1 MFRVLSGSGPGN
13 FRSHQKK
20 LNHYLFDFSFSF
32 RIQFIH
38 TYERNFRT
46 MKKYSV
52 LIAGLL
58 AATVSFGATLQVVD
72 TVEEALA
79 KAREKKGFVMLNF
92 TGTDWCTACKH
103 LKEKV
108 LNTDTFCNA
117 YGDKV
122 VMTTVDFPRLPE
134 LRAKVSKEEAA
145 RREKLL
151 TSYQLRGLPAVVL
164 LDPGGFPFAIL
175 NGARPTPEEYIP
187 LIEEGLKAMATRD
200 AAFEKAQTLTGME
213 RAKVL
218 AEALNAVP
226 KACRD
231 KYPRIVTE
239 INLLDPNN
247 TLGYRNML
255 GKSEAYIKQMQA
267 LQALGD
273 TFVGHF
279 KPEQISADI
288 QKIKDYLNN
297 PELDPEI
304 RQLALRGLGDSYAL
318 LFSVL
323 RGDDKKADR
332 EAALDQMLKAYQD
345 AVAVD
350 PDTATAKKLQTTID
364 INLQR
369 IEAQKKQKQQNAQP

>member
-1 MFRVLSGSGPGN
+1 
-13 FRSHQKK
+13 
-20 LNHYLFDFSFSF
+20 
-32 RIQFIH
+32 
-38 TYERNFRT
+38 
-46 MKKYSV
+46 MKKYSI
-52 LIAGLL
+52 LLAGLL

-103 LKEKV
+103 LKEKI

-117 YGDKV
+117 YGDKA

-175 NGARPTPEEYIP
+175 NGARPTPEDYMP
-187 LIEEGLKAMATRD
+187 LIEEGLKTMVARD
-200 AAFEKAQTLTGME
+200 EAFKKAQPLTGME
-213 RAKVL
+213 RAKAL
-218 AEALNAVP
+218 AEALNTLP

-231 KYPRIVTE
+231 KYPRVVTE

-247 TLGYRNML
+247 TLGYRNVL
-255 GKSEAYIKQMQA
+255 GKSESYIKQMQA
-267 LQALGD
+267 LQELGK
-273 TFVGHF
+273 TFTGHF
-279 KPEQISADI
+279 APEQISADI
-288 QKIKDYLNN
+288 EKIKEYLAN

-323 RGDDKKADR
+323 RDPSKKAER
-332 EAALDQMLKAYQD
+332 EAALDQMLKSYQE
-345 AVAVD
+345 AVKVD
-350 PDTATAKKLQTTID
+350 PDTALAKKLQTTID
-364 INLQR
+364 LNLQR
-369 IEAQKKQKQQNAQP
+369 IEEQKKQKQQNAQP